1 AYVPGTAFYADGLGT
16 RNIRLSYCFPTPERI
31 YEGTKRLGET
41 LTEEMEL
48 RTTFGLVGPQRAL
61 GESNTETGQ

>member
-41 LTEEMEL
+41 LAEEMEL

-61 GESNTETGQ
+61 GESSTEMGQ